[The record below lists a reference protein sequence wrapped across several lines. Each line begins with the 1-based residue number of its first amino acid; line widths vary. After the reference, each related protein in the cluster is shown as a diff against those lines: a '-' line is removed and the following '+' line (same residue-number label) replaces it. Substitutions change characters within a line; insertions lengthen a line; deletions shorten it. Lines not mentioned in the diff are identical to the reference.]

1 MVINPSMK
9 NHNSRNL
16 IFSGVSLAI
25 LSSIFL
31 FGFYYGSHSE
41 NAFLN
46 NRANASEPVDL
57 ESFWKVWYI
66 LEENFVAASST
77 DLTTDDEKL
86 YGAIQ
91 GLVGSLGDQHTVFF
105 PPVEKKDFDENISG
119 NFSGVGME
127 IGVRNGLLNVITPLK
142 NSPAEK
148 AGVRAEDVVLMIDGE
163 STSKMTINEAVSK
176 IKGEKGT
183 EVVITVAREGV
194 AETIDI
200 SITRDN
206 IKIPTVDTELRSDG
220 VFVISLYNFNANAT
234 NDFRRALREFML
246 AKTDKLILDLR
257 GNPGGFLTAAIDISS
272 WFLPAGKIVVKEDF
286 GGKEDEEVF
295 RSRGY
300 NIFNDNL
307 KMAIL
312 VNGGSASASEIVA
325 GALQS
330 HGIAELIGTNTYG
343 KGSVQELMDI
353 TEETSLKV
361 TIARWLTPNGKSIS
375 DGGLSPD
382 IEVEFTNEDFEA
394 KKDPQLDAAIDYLLK

>member
-1 MVINPSMK
+1 
-9 NHNSRNL
+9 
-16 IFSGVSLAI
+16 
-25 LSSIFL
+25 
-31 FGFYYGSHSE
+31 
-41 NAFLN
+41 
-46 NRANASEPVDL
+46 
-57 ESFWKVWYI
+57 
-66 LEENFVAASST
+66 
-77 DLTTDDEKL
+77 
-86 YGAIQ
+86 
-91 GLVGSLGDQHTVFF
+91 
-105 PPVEKKDFDENISG
+105 
-119 NFSGVGME
+119 
-127 IGVRNGLLNVITPLK
+127 
-142 NSPAEK
+142 
-148 AGVRAEDVVLMIDGE
+148 
-163 STSKMTINEAVSK
+163 EAVSK